1 MKRISFALL
10 IASLTFACSAH
21 RPAPTGGVEPG
32 TGDIAFRLLWQGVSD
47 LDLYVLGPEGT
58 CVFYANPQSQTGA
71 TLDIDCNGAS
81 DRVCEH
87 PVENVYWAANT
98 APAGT
103 YTYWIRANS
112 IALNET
118 PVLFDLQLLRGE
130 RVVWSRKG
138 SFQKPHG
145 SFGPFV
151 YSFSAGKSAM
161 PVETGGEPP
170 CSFYESVPD
179 GEEPSQGGR

>member
-10 IASLTFACSAH
+10 IASLSIACSAH
-21 RPAPTGGVEPG
+21 RPAAMGGPEPG
-32 TGDIAFRLLWQGVSD
+32 TGDIAFRLLWQCVSD

-58 CVFYANPQSQTGA
+58 CVFYGNPQSQTGA
-71 TLDIDCNGAS
+71 ILDIDCNGAS

-87 PVENVYWAANT
+87 PVENVYWATNT

-138 SFQKPHG
+138 SFLEPQG

-161 PVETGGEPP
+161 PTEAAELPACTVYRILSGDE
-170 CSFYESVPD
+170 D
-179 GEEPSQGGR
+179 GRGAS